1 MPAFIPTTIVLS
13 NMDQNKKF
21 NTLKEFEFLYNMRDQ
36 TMLFLEL
43 MPNNE
48 GKAETLLCMIEMM
61 MDSLR
66 EKLGISDEKFAGLS

>member
-1 MPAFIPTTIVLS
+1 MPAYILTTIVLS

>member
-1 MPAFIPTTIVLS
+1 MPAFILTTIVLS
-13 NMDQNKKF
+13 NMEQNKKS